1 MLMSEKFALAARI
14 HVLLRRQTGRV
25 TDTEWMIKSPEY
37 AAEIVR
43 FSRDYAEKEGHAD
56 LAELA
61 TKLAD
66 IMLPPRPAATNY
78 KKPEL
83 SSEGHGLI
91 RYVRGLR

>member
-43 FSRDYAEKEGHAD
+43 FSRDCAAKEGHTD

-66 IMLPPRPAATNY
+66 IMLPPKPAVPAY

-83 SSEGHGLI
+83 SFEGQGLI